1 MGEGDTFL
9 NAVIGAA
16 VTVVTA
22 SFIPFSPVV
31 GGAVSGYLQGGD
43 EEEEVLKVGALSG
56 LISLIPLILVL
67 ILVGNIFLLVVA
79 SGDPGFSA
87 VLGGFGALIFV
98 VFLVSAIVYT
108 VVLSAVGGWLGL
120 YVREETDL

>member
-43 EEEEVLKVGALSG
+43 DEEVLKVGALSG

-67 ILVGNIFLLVVA
+67 ILVGNIFLLVAA

-87 VLGGFGALIFV
+87 LLGGFGALIFV
-98 VFLVSAIVYT
+98 VFLVSAIIYT